1 MLLDAEQL
9 RKNEQTYKR
18 QQTQDYN
25 KRHRST
31 CLSDLSPG
39 ETVWLPEMSSPAVV
53 VSKSPEPR
61 SYIVQTEKGTV
72 RRNRRQVVPSPKE
85 PVMRESQP
93 TNESTSENIS
103 CPNNTSLLYRLIDS
117 ICELI

>member
-1 MLLDAEQL
+1 MGCKLCSTLPLAPEKLKPELVGVEQL
-9 RKNEQTYKR
+9 KKNEQKYKC

-31 CLSDLSPG
+31 RLFDLSPG

-53 VSKSPEPR
+53 VSKSPKPR
-61 SYIVQTEKGTV
+61 SYIVKTERGTV

-85 PVMRESQP
+85 TGM
-93 TNESTSENIS
+93 
-103 CPNNTSLLYRLIDS
+103 
-117 ICELI
+117 